1 MQSCYRTYCRS
12 VYDDIEAKSGCMTIF
27 PPNWLDKNPIN
38 ESVKEAVSKYLTVS
52 GVINISWF
60 DE

>member
-12 VYDDIEAKSGCMTIF
+12 AYDDIEAKSGCMTIF

-38 ESVKEAVSKYLTVS
+38 ESVKEADSK
-52 GVINISWF
+52 
-60 DE
+60 